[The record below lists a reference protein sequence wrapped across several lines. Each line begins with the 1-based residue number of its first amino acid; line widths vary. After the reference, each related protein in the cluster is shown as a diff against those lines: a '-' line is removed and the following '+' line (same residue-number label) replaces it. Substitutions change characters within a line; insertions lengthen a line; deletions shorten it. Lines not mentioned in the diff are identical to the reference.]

1 MMHIISNRLPITIRD
16 GRVTHS
22 NGGLVR
28 LWNSHLSITDT
39 PLPGKWF
46 GVDVSMNHFDELDS
60 NYQFHLEPLIISKS
74 DYHEFYN
81 HFSNSTLWLLLH
93 GFSHLFKLPSEKSW
107 AVYKS
112 INELMASLVDSR
124 TRPNDYVIINDYHFF
139 YLPQLL
145 KQRRPD
151 LKVIFYLHTPFPLP
165 DIFSKIPQSKL
176 LLSSMLKADVIGVQT
191 DIVKNNIKSCIDYF
205 SKTHRMPELLTRA
218 NHIFTHPVSID
229 KHYFQEKAQ
238 LLKYQRISE
247 KNPNTFIFLGID
259 RLDPI
264 KGLVEK
270 VQGFESFL
278 ENNPA
283 AHGSVQLKQFVIPS
297 REDCEIYRRYKDQ
310 LFQLIDIVNK
320 RFGNPYWQPI
330 DVYYYQ
336 MDENIIIQS
345 YLSSHALFVS
355 SLADGM
361 NLVAYEYI
369 ACQLDSN
376 PGVLCLSNQ
385 AGAAQYLDSALQ
397 FDPTS
402 HIEIQHCFQTAMS
415 LSLEDRQHRQ
425 RQSLKYIEHYTVDK
439 WRQALIS
446 SCEVP
451 SAQSSHC

>member
-1 MMHIISNRLPITIRD
+1 MCQNCEVYLWLRLIQM
-16 GRVTHS
+16 
-22 NGGLVR
+22 
-28 LWNSHLSITDT
+28 SHWKKTRESS
-39 PLPGKWF
+39 GKTV
-46 GVDVSMNHFDELDS
+46 GEGFD
-60 NYQFHLEPLIISKS
+60 QFHPKDPQIQRQQNEQYDMLT
-74 DYHEFYN
+74 YHP
-81 HFSNSTLWLLLH
+81 
-93 GFSHLFKLPSEKSW
+93 KLGTMP
-107 AVYKS
+107 
-112 INELMASLVDSR
+112 
-124 TRPNDYVIINDYHFF
+124 YV
-139 YLPQLL
+139 
-145 KQRRPD
+145 
-151 LKVIFYLHTPFPLP
+151 VIEQTVRKE
-165 DIFSKIPQSKL
+165 IFSKTCKI
-176 LLSSMLKADVIGVQT
+176 
-191 DIVKNNIKSCIDYF
+191 
-205 SKTHRMPELLTRA
+205 PELLSRVDYI
-218 NHIFTHPVSID
+218 HTHPVSID
-229 KHYFQEKAQ
+229 KRYFHEKAQ
-238 LLKYQRISE
+238 LLKYQRNSE

-283 AHGSVQLKQFVIPS
+283 AHGTVQLKQFVIPS

-310 LFQLIDIVNK
+310 LFQLIEIVNK

-376 PGVLCLSNQ
+376 PGVLCLSKQ
-385 AGAAQYLDSALQ
+385 AGAAQYLESALQ

-402 HIEIQHCFQTAMS
+402 HIEIQHCFQAAMS
-415 LSLEDRQHRQ
+415 LSLNDRQHRQ

-451 SAQSSHC
+451 SAQSSLR